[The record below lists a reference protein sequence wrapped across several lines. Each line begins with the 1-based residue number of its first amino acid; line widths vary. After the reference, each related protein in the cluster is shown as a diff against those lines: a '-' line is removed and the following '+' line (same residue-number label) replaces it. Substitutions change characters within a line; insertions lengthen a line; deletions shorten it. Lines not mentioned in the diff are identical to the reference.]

1 MTPLAAVAA
10 GLLAGAVGTVCPD
23 TAQHVRYRRKGGQD
37 GPLTWAFGPVE
48 SWEKAPDPGK
58 VAKRLIEGFTGR
70 ALPDRWAWL
79 TSTVMHWTYHDFAI
93 VCHRPPDRG
102 DGNTQRFVLAPRN
115 PEGVTHGIPRDRRY
129 HVWSPARTNIS
140 LTATRR
146 SRVTM

>member
-10 GLLAGAVGTVCPD
+10 GLLAGAVGTVCLD

-37 GPLTWAFGPVE
+37 GPLTWEFGPVE

-79 TSTVMHWTYHDFAI
+79 TSTVMHWTYGSSAAALYGILAGSLRRPHALYGLPFGTAVWAVGYI
-93 VCHRPPDRG
+93 VLRPPGSTSRSG
-102 DGNTQRFVLAPRN
+102 
-115 PEGVTHGIPRDRRY
+115 
-129 HVWSPARTNIS
+129 SM
-140 LTATRR
+140 TRR
-146 SRVTM
+146 PWPAT